1 MIKLEK
7 EQYKTRSNSVID
19 NGELEEI
26 SNIENFPVFIGSTM
40 EDISSDIF
48 HNLTFDICKE
58 SGMIQLRDVIDSNII
73 YSKFH
78 SEAIGKV
85 WSEHHDKL
93 SDIIVKYSDNKTIL
107 EIGGSDSRLA
117 FKSLDKNINIK
128 KWLIVD
134 PNLKSQINHKKLTY
148 IEEFFNED
156 IEEYFDM
163 IVHSHTLE
171 HMTDPKTF
179 LESISKKMKNG
190 NYHIFSVPNLF
201 LYMKNKY
208 SNVLN
213 FEHTLFL
220 TEDIID
226 YLLNMYDFKIED
238 KIYYSDHSIFYI
250 TKKVENLV
258 KVSKVNFYLNYK
270 KMYKDLIDYYR
281 NFVDEINFK
290 IKNTESDIYLFGGHI
305 FSQYL
310 ISLGLDTKNILNIID
325 NSEIKDG
332 QRLYGTNLIIKMPK
346 NLNFK
351 DNSIV
356 ILKAGQYQDE
366 IKKQLL
372 DINNKIIFYE

>member
-1 MIKLEK
+1 MIKLNK
-7 EQYKTRSNSVID
+7 NQYYTRLNSVIGD
-19 NGELEEI
+19 GEIEEI
-26 SNIENFPVFIGSTM
+26 SNIENFPVFIGSTTD
-40 EDISSDIF
+40 DISSDIS

-58 SGMIQLRDVIDSNII
+58 TGMIQLRDVVSPDII
-73 YSKFH
+73 YPKFH

-85 WSEHHDKL
+85 WSEHHESL
-93 SDIIVKYSDNKTIL
+93 SELILKYSDNKTIL

-117 FKSLDKNINIK
+117 SKSLDKNVNIK

-134 PNLKSQINHKKLTY
+134 PNLKSVINHDKLVY
-148 IEEFFNED
+148 IEDFFND
-156 IEEYFDM
+156 NIEEYFDM

-171 HMTDPKTF
+171 HMTDPKSF
-179 LESISKKMKNG
+179 LQSISKKIGNG

-226 YLLNMYDFKIED
+226 YLLNMYDFEIEE
-238 KIYYSDHSIFYI
+238 KIYYSDHSIFYV
-250 TKKVENLV
+250 TKKVENLDRME
-258 KVSKVNFYLNYK
+258 KINFYSDYK
-270 KMYKDLIDYYR
+270 KMYKDLLDYYKD
-281 NFVDEINFK
+281 FVDEINNK
-290 IKNTESDIYLFGGHI
+290 IKDVNCDIYLFGGHI

-310 ISLGLDTKNILNIID
+310 ISLGLDTKNIVNIID

-332 QRLYGTNLIIKMPK
+332 QRLYGTNLTIKMPK
-346 NLNFK
+346 NIDFK

-356 ILKAGQYQDE
+356 ILKAGQYQNE
-366 IKKQLL
+366 IKNQLF
-372 DINNKIIFYE
+372 DINKKITFYE